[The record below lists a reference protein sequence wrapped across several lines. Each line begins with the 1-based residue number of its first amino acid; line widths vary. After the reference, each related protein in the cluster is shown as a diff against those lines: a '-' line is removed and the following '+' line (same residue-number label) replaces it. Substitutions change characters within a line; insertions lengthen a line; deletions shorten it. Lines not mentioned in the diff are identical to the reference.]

1 MKIIYIASAAC
12 PQSGSEEKI
21 GWNVPLESAKTND
34 VILITKAD
42 GRVKIEEYLSKTNVG
57 NMRIV
62 YVDIPQIYKKIFKGP
77 ICSGRANIW
86 HKRAVKRA
94 REICENEKID
104 IIHQITHIEWRSIG
118 DYGSIEGIKFV
129 CGPVGGGEYIPE
141 GLTSYAKG
149 SRHWEF
155 IRKALNKYR
164 WGYYKRSGTLD
175 RCKRLLFVNQETK
188 EFLAGLRKDDGCT
201 QNVCMLETAV
211 DRSEI
216 CIERNNIEKE
226 NNKRMFLVAGRLN
239 YRKGHS
245 FLLDALARLPHDLDY
260 ECNIVGSGPEE
271 KKLKKK
277 CAKLNLGD
285 KVIFR
290 GSLPFEKMNEA
301 YDSAEVLIMPS
312 IRETSGAVLFEA
324 ASRGLAVITMGR
336 FGAAQLFDSQSA
348 FFYDGNSKEEYIE
361 NLKNTLELCIKD
373 DSAVREKAQKA
384 ILVAQKHT
392 WEEQLKIFNSIYKEI

>member
-12 PQSGSEEKI
+12 PQAGSEEKI
-21 GWNVPLESAKTND
+21 GWNIALESTKTND
-34 VILITKAD
+34 VILITKTD
-42 GRVKIEEYLSKTNVG
+42 RRVKIEEYLSKNNVG
-57 NMRIV
+57 NMRVV
-62 YVDIPQIYKKIFKGP
+62 YVDIPRIYKKIFKGP

-86 HKRAVKRA
+86 HKRALKVA

-129 CGPVGGGEYIPE
+129 CGPVGGGEYIPK

-155 IRKALNKYR
+155 IRKARNKYR
-164 WGYYKRSGTLD
+164 RGYYKRSGTLD

-201 QNVCMLETAV
+201 QNDCMLETAV

-245 FLLDALARLPHDLDY
+245 LLLDALDRLPRDLDY

-301 YDSAEVLIMPS
+301 YDSSEVLIMPS

-336 FGAAQLFDSQSA
+336 FGAAQLFDSKSA
-348 FFYDGNSKEEYIE
+348 FLYDGNSKEEYIE
-361 NLKNTLELCIKD
+361 NLKNTIELCIKD
-373 DSAVREKAQKA
+373 ASAVREKAQNA
-384 ILVAQKHT
+384 LSVIQKHT
-392 WEEQLKIFNSIYKEI
+392 WEEQLKIYNSIYKEI